1 MTARAVVLWRH
12 GRTEYNATARLQG
25 QVDIPLDDVGRWQ
38 AEEAARHI
46 AQRHLPTRIVS
57 SDLRRAASTA
67 GALADVRGLPVNLD
81 ARLRE
86 RGFGEWE
93 GLTAQEISD
102 RWPEQYAVWRSG
114 RDPQRAGAESRAAV
128 AARVAAAV
136 TELAEELDRDET
148 LVVVSHG
155 AAITLG
161 MVALLGLDPIAWRGL
176 GGLHNAHWT
185 LLRPGGHRETTPWFV
200 EAHNLGPAVVVD
212 DWNAGVPADAVP
224 SSTADALRP

>member
-38 AEEAARHI
+38 ADEAARHI
-46 AQRHLPTRIVS
+46 AQRHSPARIVS
-57 SDLRRAASTA
+57 SDLRRAVATA
-67 GALADVRGLPVNLD
+67 AALSDVGGLPVQLD

-114 RDPQRAGAESRAAV
+114 RDPQRAGAESRGAV
-128 AARVAAAV
+128 ATRVAAAV